1 MKVTWGIENVD
12 YIESTAATLGSYD
25 GIHLGHRK
33 IIDKLIQ
40 VKNERSLSR
49 SLLITFHPHPQEVL
63 RKNNT
68 DVQLLT
74 TIDERLKLLEMTGI
88 DEILILAFTKEFSQ
102 TPYEVFFRETLIGK
116 VGVSAMVVGFN
127 HAFGKNREGDTEH
140 LKLLA
145 SQYNI
150 FVEEVQPMITDGI
163 SVSSTKIRQALLS
176 GDVATANSYL
186 GHTYT
191 IEGLVVHGDA
201 LGRDLGYPTVN
212 LSLQSNKLIPAD
224 GVYAGSTIIDG
235 IRYKAAISI
244 GTRPTVTSSS
254 ERVVE
259 AFLLDY
265 SGDLYEK
272 NVLLEFTK
280 YLREQIKFDSM
291 EALRHKISLDVA
303 AIRSDIS

>member
-1 MKVTWGIENVD
+1 LKVTWGIENVD

-176 GDVATANSYL
+176 GDVATANS
-186 GHTYT
+186 
-191 IEGLVVHGDA
+191 
-201 LGRDLGYPTVN
+201 
-212 LSLQSNKLIPAD
+212 
-224 GVYAGSTIIDG
+224 
-235 IRYKAAISI
+235 
-244 GTRPTVTSSS
+244 
-254 ERVVE
+254 
-259 AFLLDY
+259 
-265 SGDLYEK
+265 
-272 NVLLEFTK
+272 
-280 YLREQIKFDSM
+280 
-291 EALRHKISLDVA
+291 
-303 AIRSDIS
+303 